1 MIRPILEYA
10 CPVWH
15 AGLTKGES
23 DLIEKNQKRA
33 LKIIY
38 CDIPYVACIQ
48 EAPIELLKARRA
60 RLSKDFFSQICQPNH
75 KLHYLLNRRDSIMY
89 NLRNVL
95 EYHCPISK
103 TERYKVSFIVQY
115 LLQH

>member
-15 AGLTKGES
+15 AGLIKGES
-23 DLIEKNQKRA
+23 DIMEKIQKRA

-38 CDIPYVACIQ
+38 SDIPYEACIQ
-48 EAPIELLKARRA
+48 EAQIELLKARRA

-75 KLHYLLNRRDSIMY
+75 KLHYLLNQHDSIMY
-89 NLRNVL
+89 NLRNVS
-95 EYHCPISK
+95 EYHCPIPK
-103 TERYKVSFIVQY
+103 TERYKGSFIVHN
-115 LLQH
+115 LLQQ